1 MLTGGAQFPAFALK
15 AVVATDPENAVITL
29 TERSNPEK
37 WKVIFFWPKDFTV
50 VCPTEIVGFAELN
63 NEFETRGAVLYGA
76 SIDSEAVHRAWREH
90 HPDLTNLPFPMLSD
104 IKRELSAALGILD
117 ANEGVSMR
125 ATYILDPDN
134 RIRHVSVYDLNVGRN
149 PAEVLRTLDALQTD
163 EKCPCNWQRGDRTIS
178 AA

>member
-1 MLTGGAQFPAFALK
+1 M
-15 AVVATDPENAVITL
+15 I
-29 TERSNPEK
+29 
-37 WKVIFFWPKDFTV
+37 IFFWPKDFTV
-50 VCPTEIVGFAELN
+50 VCPTEIVGFAALN
-63 NEFETRGAVLYGA
+63 HEFEARGAVLYGA

-90 HPDLTNLPFPMLSD
+90 HPDLTHLPFPMLSD

-117 ANEGVSMR
+117 ADEGVSMR

-149 PAEVLRTLDALQTD
+149 PAEVLRTLDALHTD
-163 EKCPCNWQRGDRTIS
+163 EQCPCNWQRGDRTVS